1 MNEKINQNFNTLE
14 QRIIRVVETCKKKEI
29 QKENLI
35 KQLESYKKKFNE
47 ELMIEHEKLEK
58 QIDLLQKERE
68 EIKQRIIRILNEISM
83 EEAKSLQVENN

>member
-1 MNEKINQNFNTLE
+1 
-14 QRIIRVVETCKKKEI
+14 
-29 QKENLI
+29 
-35 KQLESYKKKFNE
+35 
-47 ELMIEHEKLEK
+47 MIEHEKLEN